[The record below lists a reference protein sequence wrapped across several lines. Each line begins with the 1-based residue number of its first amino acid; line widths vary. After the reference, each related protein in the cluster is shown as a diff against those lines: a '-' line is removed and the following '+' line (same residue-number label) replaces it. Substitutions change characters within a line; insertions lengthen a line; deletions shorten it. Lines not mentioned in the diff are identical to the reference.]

1 MLELLKYLKLKEV
14 FIQEVIVCRSETPV
28 FKASS
33 IQKRYGRQAEK
44 IRLKP
49 RVIVS
54 SVPFRAY
61 DGTNR
66 NRGMKL
72 ASADYIVFLDAD
84 DLYAECMF
92 DIISNIFIS
101 TDCDAVLHNY
111 TFDTSDFKEIDEYRV
126 KTLELEYPDSA
137 ALLDFQKPI
146 RIKNSS
152 ELPKLHHA
160 HLSMKKGAFLEEFLD
175 IFPGADT
182 EYCKRVIRSGKRVV
196 YIDEKLSFW
205 NRKRSFRYKIRLVRN
220 KLRLKSRFHSQ
231 NQ

>member
-1 MLELLKYLKLKEV
+1 
-14 FIQEVIVCRSETPV
+14 
-28 FKASS
+28 
-33 IQKRYGRQAEK
+33 
-44 IRLKP
+44 
-49 RVIVS
+49 
-54 SVPFRAY
+54 
-61 DGTNR
+61 
-66 NRGMKL
+66 
-72 ASADYIVFLDAD
+72 
-84 DLYAECMF
+84 MF
-92 DIISNIFIS
+92 EIISNIFSS
-101 TDCDAVLHNY
+101 TDCDAILHNY
-111 TFDTSDFKEIDEYRV
+111 TFDTSDFKEIDEFRV

-160 HLSMKKGAFLEEFLD
+160 HLSMKKGTFLEEFLD